1 MGNMANRGEISI
13 NKAQDAAAVEETL
26 RRAMSAIQSQQ
37 PDYAAKLAQDILKRN
52 PNHPNA
58 LHIFGYALLMQDR
71 PSDAIPPLEK
81 AFRSL
86 RDPAIE
92 TQLAIALRKAGR
104 TDDALVRLEHAAK
117 QVPVFPAAV
126 HELGYLLN
134 SLGRTDE
141 AIEVLKSGMNAVPS
155 LPDLPILLGW
165 IFHARNDGA
174 NARSAFAR
182 ALASAPD
189 HPDAHYGMGLV
200 LMDAAEFPPAAAQFR
215 RALAGDPT
223 DQQARLYLGACLLEM
238 GETGAAACLRMV
250 TRGGPNFYGKALKVL
265 TSSSRGRFW
274 VQPSAAAQFFRGE
287 RN

>member
-1 MGNMANRGEISI
+1 MANRSEITK
-13 NKAQDAAAVEETL
+13 NKAQEAAAIEETMQ
-26 RRAMSAIQSQQ
+26 RAMSAVQSQQ
-37 PDYAAKLAQDILKRN
+37 PDYAAKLAQDILRQN

-58 LHIFGYALLMQDR
+58 LHIYGYALLMQDR
-71 PSDAIPPLEK
+71 ASEAITPLEK

-104 TDDALVRLEHAAK
+104 TEDALLRLQRAAK
-117 QVPVFPAAV
+117 QVPVFPAAI

-141 AIEVLKSGMNAVPS
+141 AIEALESGIQAAPW

-165 IFHARNDGA
+165 IFHGKNDNA

-182 ALASAPD
+182 ALTSASN

-200 LMDAAEFPPAAAQFR
+200 LMDAAEFSAAAGHFR
-215 RALAGDPT
+215 QALSGDPA

-238 GETGAAACLRMV
+238 GEAGAATCLRLV
-250 TRGGPNFYGKALKVL
+250 TRGGPNFYGKALKIL
-265 TSSSRGRFW
+265 MNSSRGRFW
-274 VQPSAAAQFFRGE
+274 LQPSAAAQFFRGE

>member
-1 MGNMANRGEISI
+1 MANRGEITK
-13 NKAQDAAAVEETL
+13 NKAQETAAIEETL
-26 RRAMSAIQSQQ
+26 QRAMSAIHGQQ

-71 PSDAIPPLEK
+71 ASEAIAPLEK

-104 TDDALVRLEHAAK
+104 ADDALVRLQRAAK

-126 HELGYLLN
+126 HELGFLLN
-134 SLGRTDE
+134 SLGRTNE
-141 AIEVLKSGMNAVPS
+141 AIEVLKSGMEAAPS
-155 LPDLPILLGW
+155 LPDLPLLLGW

-182 ALASAPD
+182 ALAVAPH
-189 HPDAHYGMGLV
+189 HPDARYGLGLV
-200 LMDAAEFPPAAAQFR
+200 LMDAAEYPAAAEQFR
-215 RALAGDPT
+215 QALAADPA

-238 GETGAAACLRMV
+238 RETGAAACLRLV

-274 VQPSAAAQFFRGE
+274 LQPSAAAQFFRGE

>member
-1 MGNMANRGEISI
+1 MANRGEITK
-13 NKAQDAAAVEETL
+13 NKAQRAQEAAAIDETL
-26 RRAMSAIQSQQ
+26 QRAMSAIQGQQ

-52 PNHPNA
+52 SGHPNA
-58 LHIFGYALLMQDR
+58 LHIYGYALLMQDR
-71 PSDAIPPLEK
+71 ASEAIAPLEK
-81 AFRSL
+81 AFRTL

-104 TDDALVRLEHAAK
+104 TEDALTRLQRAAK

-141 AIEVLKSGMNAVPS
+141 AIEVIKSGMEAVPR

-165 IFHARNDGA
+165 IFHARNDGT
-174 NARSAFAR
+174 NARAAFAR
-182 ALASAPD
+182 ALVSAPN

-200 LMDAAEFPPAAAQFR
+200 LMDAAQYQPAADHFR
-215 RALAGDPT
+215 QALANDPA

-238 GETGAAACLRMV
+238 GEAGAATCFRLV

-265 TSSSRGRFW
+265 SSSSRGRFW